1 MSPVSALTVVV
12 LVQLESWSGH
22 VEMLHTNA
30 TVTSNEPL
38 QVVLWRLRSFSK
50 SCADRHRV
58 AVANRSLAIARDNG
72 PLMFKRLPQGFYCFS
87 AMSHRGAKVLS
98 SVAVL
103 TGVLFVLSSGRGW
116 KPNLAHYD
124 SCCNLHALMPPSVP
138 RRDEGQGPRD
148 RCCER
153 APGQGL
159 LWTVSPDGTL
169 SASVSVDSSE
179 LPCQQFVARLH
190 EGACVGDK
198 LVVQY
203 QDNGINLPR
212 VISIAI
218 TVQSK
223 TAAIVT
229 TAAAQVVRN
238 VAFHVHGLKP
248 DLRYCLTVAAGCFN
262 CPMTC
267 SALESKTVGVHVE
280 RTADDALLRG
290 EGAAVA
296 ADPES
301 VDPVLAVLGVG
312 SVLFLLAWSFHLY
325 QRLPT
330 RTKRRPHVSPV

>member
-103 TGVLFVLSSGRGW
+103 TG
-116 KPNLAHYD
+116 
-124 SCCNLHALMPPSVP
+124 
-138 RRDEGQGPRD
+138 QGPRD

-203 QDNGINLPR
+203 
-212 VISIAI
+212 
-218 TVQSK
+218 
-223 TAAIVT
+223 
-229 TAAAQVVRN
+229 QVVRN